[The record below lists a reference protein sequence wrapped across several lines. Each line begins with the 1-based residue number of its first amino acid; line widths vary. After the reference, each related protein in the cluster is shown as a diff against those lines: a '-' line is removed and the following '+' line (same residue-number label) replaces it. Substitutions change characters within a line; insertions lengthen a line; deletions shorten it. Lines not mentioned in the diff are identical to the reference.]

1 MPKYE
6 FWYEESYTYKG
17 WFEADNLE
25 HANELLDQ
33 IEDGELELEELPNSG
48 SKDKSYEFHATRP
61 REIKED

>member
-33 IEDGELELEELPNSG
+33 IRDGELELEELPNSG
-48 SKDKSYEFHATRP
+48 SKDKNYEFIANP
-61 REIKED
+61 PYEIKED

>member
-33 IEDGELELEELPNSG
+33 MEAGELELEELPNSG
-48 SKDKSYEFHATRP
+48 SKDKNYEFNATRP